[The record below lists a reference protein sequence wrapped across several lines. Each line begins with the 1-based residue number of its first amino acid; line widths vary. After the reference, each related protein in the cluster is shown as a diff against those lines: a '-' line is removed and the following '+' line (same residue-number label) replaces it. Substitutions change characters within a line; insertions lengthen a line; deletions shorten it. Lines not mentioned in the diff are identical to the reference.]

1 MAQLT
6 PEYRKVLMAV
16 AALEAGRSVSINRG
30 DAEECEDLGLLEVT
44 GRGQGYV
51 LTDRGRRALKEDQ
64 DSN

>member
-44 GRGQGYV
+44 GRQGYV
-51 LTDRGRRALKEDQ
+51 LTDRGRRALKEGQ